1 MEINK
6 RKSVKSLYGA
16 KQQDKEM
23 SIDTRFDLAVSLF
36 QNKRFADA
44 EILLKEILSVEPW
57 HAESWFFI
65 ALIADQMG
73 FHQYAIEY
81 LENVLEIDPKNL
93 KYIYTLG
100 DILFEYLIEINPKDC
115 NGYYNLAVFFQ
126 KKNEYEKSLLNYKK
140 VLQLDVKNINA
151 AYNIGNILI
160 DLKDYKTAAQ
170 YFQRVIENQPNSD
183 DALSNLGFLQLELG
197 KHEQAI
203 EYLNKAI
210 TNFNIYSNRII

>member
-23 SIDTRFDLAVSLF
+23 SIDTRFDFAVSLF

-44 EILLKEILSVEPW
+44 EILLKEILSVEPG

-81 LENVLEIDPKNL
+81 LENALEIDPKNL

-100 DILFEYLIEINPKDC
+100 DILYAQNYLHEGVKLFEYLIEINPKDC

-126 KKNEYEKSLLNYKK
+126 KKNERDRSK
-140 VLQLDVKNINA
+140 LQKI
-151 AYNIGNILI
+151 
-160 DLKDYKTAAQ
+160 KRSTKTKFSEEA
-170 YFQRVIENQPNSD
+170 R
-183 DALSNLGFLQLELG
+183 
-197 KHEQAI
+197 
-203 EYLNKAI
+203 
-210 TNFNIYSNRII
+210 